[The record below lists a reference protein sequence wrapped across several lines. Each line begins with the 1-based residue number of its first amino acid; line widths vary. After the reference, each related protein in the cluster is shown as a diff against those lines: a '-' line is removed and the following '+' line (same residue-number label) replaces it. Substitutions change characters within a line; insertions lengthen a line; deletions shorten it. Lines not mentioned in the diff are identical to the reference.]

1 MSYEYRLTQS
11 AHLDRIN
18 QIARK
23 QTRGSNVDWE
33 EAVQVAQLKLLT
45 AVRAGKFRQGN
56 EQDFDR
62 WASTVARFAIIDL
75 VRKEKAQSSLV
86 IEPPDPFD
94 ALEALAQ
101 AEAVLAVRA
110 AIKELDRQYPDRG
123 YSLLWLGKVQEKK
136 QSELAQELGLS
147 QGAISKRWQELLHR
161 LAVVLQD
168 PLPSSQQRQRS
179 PDNW

>member
-11 AHLDRIN
+11 AHIDRIN

-75 VRKEKAQSSLV
+75 VRKTA
-86 IEPPDPFD
+86 
-94 ALEALAQ
+94 
-101 AEAVLAVRA
+101 
-110 AIKELDRQYPDRG
+110 
-123 YSLLWLGKVQEKK
+123 
-136 QSELAQELGLS
+136 
-147 QGAISKRWQELLHR
+147 
-161 LAVVLQD
+161 
-168 PLPSSQQRQRS
+168 
-179 PDNW
+179 